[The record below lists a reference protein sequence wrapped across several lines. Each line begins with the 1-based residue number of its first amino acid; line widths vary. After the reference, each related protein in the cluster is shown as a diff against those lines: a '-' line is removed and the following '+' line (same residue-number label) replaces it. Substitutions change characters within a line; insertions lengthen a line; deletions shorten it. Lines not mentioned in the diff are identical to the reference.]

1 MSITKKAIS
10 RNKIFA
16 SIQTLGPSLTTGIA
30 VIPLGGLMLGL
41 SSILT
46 NTTII
51 DALPFLN
58 NSIITTVAVLFSN
71 LGNLIINNLAIIFA
85 LSVAMSYS
93 KKDSI
98 AAFSAFLA
106 FMSMHTVIGQILN
119 ITAKT
124 AEDWTRYATVLGIP
138 TINVGV
144 LGGIL
149 VGLVTAFV
157 YKRFKD
163 TKLPMALSFFQG
175 KRFVPIMSIIFGA
188 LLAIPICIV
197 WPALQNIISIIAAS
211 SGSNFNVWIMAGMS
225 LLTFSLM
232 PFGLHTIIYATW
244 AYQLGTYISSSGTAV
259 HGLLNIFFAQIA
271 DGVPLTTTVPLMGNY
286 LFTGTCIAVVL
297 AIIKEATPENKDK
310 TKSLF
315 TGGIVTNFVT
325 GITEPLFFPFV
336 FSAPILYFLAV
347 VFMFVGE
354 IIVYFLNITVG
365 ISYCGG
371 IVDFIIYGVLQN
383 ANNWYLTPVVA
394 IILGAVT
401 YVCAR
406 FLIRRFHLNVP
417 GQECFEDSDASNVLA
432 SSVNTSE
439 SRAKT
444 IIAAFGGKE
453 NILEIDVCATRLRVQ
468 VNDTDRVEIKL
479 FTATGAAGVMNV
491 GNSYQIVYGTNAPLL
506 FEEIKAIINSKT
518 INKSDEPISNNANGF
533 HENILVPADGELI
546 PLNQVNDKVF
556 SEEMMGTGFGVVSTD
571 KGVYSPVNGK
581 IITVFP
587 TKHAIGILSDEN
599 KEILLHIGIDTV
611 KLKGVPFEIIV
622 NEGDIISENQLL
634 ARVNYDYIK
643 EKGFDP
649 TLVTVFTNIPGYK
662 VSLEKQGDVKHGDKE
677 VIKIIK

>member
-371 IVDFIIYGVLQN
+371 IVDFIILS
-383 ANNWYLTPVVA
+383 
-394 IILGAVT
+394 
-401 YVCAR
+401 
-406 FLIRRFHLNVP
+406 

-506 FEEIKAIINSKT
+506 FEEIKAIINGKT

-556 SEEMMGTGFGVVSTD
+556 SEEMMGTGFGVVPTD